1 MNVIQLLAAE
11 AAGTARAD
19 WRVRIVRAALR
30 AACSLA
36 PERTSRLV
44 ERLWFTPPRARI
56 SPEIAAFLDTAEPLS
71 LTHGDTRVAA
81 YAWGDGPLALVM
93 HGWGSNAGRLR
104 SVIEALT
111 GAGLRVIAFDAP
123 GHGRSGDSEWGP
135 RQANFREMAAILVAL
150 GREHG
155 PARAIV
161 AHSGGCTASAL
172 ALRRGLV
179 AERAVWFAPM
189 ANPTVYAARFQRA
202 LALSDEVMLRFQ
214 ARSTRRLGFPWSDL
228 DMVALPRHART
239 PPALVVHDR
248 DDIETFSSDGTAVAA
263 SWPHSRLIKTQG
275 LGHRGVLR
283 DAKSL
288 DAMSDF
294 VAQPV
299 LRAVG

>member
-19 WRVRIVRAALR
+19 WRVRVVRAVLR
-30 AACSLA
+30 TVCSLA
-36 PERTSRLV
+36 PERTSRVV
-44 ERLWFTPPRARI
+44 ERLWFTPPRARV
-56 SPEIAAFLDTAEPLS
+56 SPEIAAFLDTAEPLA
-71 LTHGDTRVAA
+71 LTNGDTRVAG
-81 YAWGDGPLALVM
+81 YAWGAGPLALVL
-93 HGWGSNAGRLR
+93 HGWGSHAGHLR
-104 SVIEALT
+104 RVIETLT
-111 GAGLRVIAFDAP
+111 GAGLRVVAFDAP

-135 RQANFREMAAILVAL
+135 RQANFREMAQILVAL

-155 PARAIV
+155 PVRAIV

-179 AERAVWFAPM
+179 AERVVWFAPM
-189 ANPTVYAARFQRA
+189 ADPTVYAACFQRA
-202 LALSDEVMLRFQ
+202 LALSDEVMGRFQ
-214 ARSTRRLGFPWSDL
+214 ARSTRRLGFPWSEL
-228 DMVALPRHART
+228 DMVDLPRRTRT

-248 DDIETFSSDGTAVAA
+248 DDVETFATDGAAIAA

-283 DAKSL
+283 DAKAL
-288 DAMSDF
+288 DAMVDF
-294 VAQPV
+294 VAQPA